1 MQAVWYALCFCR
13 KLFFDPATNHQNIC
27 TGCDNISQK
36 SRAAQCGGRRG
47 ERVGMI
53 EIIREENSDTTERHS
68 LPKDIRQMG
77 KPDVG
82 ERIYVENEVYQFLH
96 PYGSVQEKRAYV
108 LLGRFEN
115 YSGRDCAF
123 VEAAIFLEEI
133 DFDGDLPLWND
144 ETWAYIYRQLRREY
158 DKMVIVGWAVDIK
171 GQLPNMTGRL
181 ERMHQSNFGG
191 IHQLL
196 FLMDSLEGEEA
207 FYGNKNGRLCR
218 REGFYVYYEK
228 KAAPQIKKE
237 MLSELGEQEARKA
250 ENREM
255 PKPDSWDW
263 RRQNTDHEESVY
275 SENPQPEAPE
285 EYSRNG
291 VMEEVLRRRGSYR
304 SRMTE
309 KETGSRRIPSYA
321 STALLAAVVCTLGIT
336 AYLNSEKMRSMEET
350 LAQMNLGQLSVEEQT
365 ATGSGEKAVETSAGE
380 KAVETSAG
388 KKTVEVEN
396 IAGNVQQE
404 NVQSQGQPAAGGAD
418 AAQSGAAP
426 GETAPQPDA
435 AVGQENGIS
444 QSGGVTENT
453 QAGAPSDGQGTETAG
468 PPADTQNADGPTG
481 NTPPANAGSAPAMT
495 EAQSYLDQGY
505 YIVQKG
511 DSLVGICKRIYQTTA
526 LMDKLCE
533 VNGIEDAD
541 SIYAGQ
547 KLLLPN

>member
-1 MQAVWYALCFCR
+1 
-13 KLFFDPATNHQNIC
+13 
-27 TGCDNISQK
+27 
-36 SRAAQCGGRRG
+36 
-47 ERVGMI
+47 MI

-96 PYGSVQEKRAYV
+96 PYDSVQEKSAYV

-144 ETWAYIYRQLRREY
+144 DTWAYIYRQLRREY

-171 GQLPNMTGRL
+171 GQLPNMTGQL

-228 KAAPQIKKE
+228 KAVPQIKKE
-237 MLSELGEQEARKA
+237 MLSELGEQQERKI
-250 ENREM
+250 ENRET
-255 PKPDSWDW
+255 PKPDPWDW
-263 RRQNTDHEESVY
+263 RMQDTDHGEPVHG
-275 SENPQPEAPE
+275 ENVKPQERQ
-285 EYSRNG
+285 EYSRTD
-291 VMEEVLRRRGSYR
+291 VMGEVLRQRGSYR

-309 KETGSRRIPSYA
+309 KEPGGRRIPSYA
-321 STALLAAVVCTLGIT
+321 STALLAAVMCTLGIT
-336 AYLNSEKMRSMEET
+336 AYLNSEKMRSMEAT
-350 LAQMNLGQLSVEEQT
+350 LAQMNQGQPAVEEQT
-365 ATGSGEKAVETSAGE
+365 GTASGVNTVETAAG
-380 KAVETSAG
+380 KGAVETSAG
-388 KKTVEVEN
+388 KNTVEVEN
-396 IAGNVQQE
+396 VAGNVQQE
-404 NVQSQGQPAAGGAD
+404 NLQAQGQPADAGAG
-418 AAQSGAAP
+418 AAQPEPAP
-426 GETAPQPDA
+426 GETALPPDA
-435 AVGQENGIS
+435 AGGQTAGMS
-444 QSGGVTENT
+444 QSGDMTANT
-453 QAGAPSDGQGTETAG
+453 QTGAPSDGQGTEAVS
-468 PPADTQNADGPTG
+468 PPADTQNTDAQTSD
-481 NTPPANAGSAPAMT
+481 TPPANTESAPAMT

>member
-1 MQAVWYALCFCR
+1 
-13 KLFFDPATNHQNIC
+13 
-27 TGCDNISQK
+27 
-36 SRAAQCGGRRG
+36 
-47 ERVGMI
+47 MI

-77 KPDVG
+77 KPDIG

-96 PYGSVQEKRAYV
+96 PYDSVQEKSAYV

-144 ETWAYIYRQLRREY
+144 DTWAYIYRQLRREY

-171 GQLPNMTGRL
+171 GQLPNMTGQL

-228 KAAPQIKKE
+228 KAVPQIKKG
-237 MLSELGEQEARKA
+237 MLSELGEPEERKA
-250 ENREM
+250 ENRET
-255 PKPDSWDW
+255 PKPDPWDW
-263 RRQNTDHEESVY
+263 RTQNTDHDEPVY
-275 SENPQPEAPE
+275 SGNVQPEEPQ
-285 EYSRNG
+285 EYSRTD
-291 VMEEVLRRRGSYR
+291 VMEEVLRQRGSYR
-304 SRMTE
+304 SQMTE
-309 KETGSRRIPSYA
+309 KEPGGRRIPSYA
-321 STALLAAVVCTLGIT
+321 STVLLAAVVCTLGIT
-336 AYLNSEKMRSMEET
+336 AYLNSEKMRSMEAT
-350 LAQMNLGQLSVEEQT
+350 LAQMNQGQPAVEEQT
-365 ATGSGEKAVETSAGE
+365 ETVSGQDTVETSAGQ
-380 KAVETSAG
+380 G
-388 KKTVEVEN
+388 TVEVEN
-396 IAGNVQQE
+396 VAGNVQQE
-404 NVQSQGQPAAGGAD
+404 NVQAQGQPADAGTG
-418 AAQSGAAP
+418 AAQPEPAL

-435 AVGQENGIS
+435 AGGQTAGTS
-444 QSGGVTENT
+444 QSGDMTANT
-453 QAGAPSDGQGTETAG
+453 QIGAPSDGQSTETAN
-468 PPADTQNADGPTG
+468 PPADTQNTDAQTSD
-481 NTPPANAGSAPAMT
+481 TPPANTESAPAMT